1 MQTLCRNSLIGV
13 ALSWFCASIT
23 LAMSHGSIDID
34 VKQIDDKPAFCLPV
48 SDDNG
53 SDPIQISRVGV
64 SRETG
69 VAQPAVTYW
78 DEFVPV
84 NAQPAYLKRGECLA
98 FGQIVPG
105 AIVDTPATSLD
116 VNKYY
121 SFALIP
127 GGDAEFVYAVAFCVL
142 RQADGKV
149 RIAVPGKQSN
159 PCGSL
164 GY

>member
-1 MQTLCRNSLIGV
+1 MQTLCRKSLIGV
-13 ALSWFCASIT
+13 ALSWVFVSFS
-23 LAMSHGSIDID
+23 LAMSHGPIDID
-34 VKQIDDKPAFCLPV
+34 VKQIDGKPAFCLPV
-48 SDDNG
+48 SDENG

-69 VAQPAVTYW
+69 VAKPAVTYW

-84 NAQPAYLKRGECLA
+84 NAQPAYLKRGECLVY
-98 FGQIVPG
+98 GQIVPG

-127 GGDAEFVYAVAFCVL
+127 GGDAEFIYGVAFCVL

-149 RIAVPGKQSN
+149 RVAVPGKQSN